1 MLLARAFLAALLL
14 LHAAASAQ
22 GPTLLESYSRA
33 TALLNYMTTYVGE
46 VLLGC
51 AEKKVVTEEQAEARF
66 SSYQKRN
73 AALMEQAEA
82 WSREAEARLRTQGD
96 ERNARRQA
104 DQAGLGAVAEA
115 STRAQGELGTAKDA
129 RAFCTARLAAI
140 ESGSYDLSVN
150 RELAELLKTKP

>member
-1 MLLARAFLAALLL
+1 MVLAAWLLL
-14 LHAAASAQ
+14 PAAAGAQSA
-22 GPTLLESYSRA
+22 PALLESYSRA

-66 SSYQKRN
+66 TSYQKRN

-82 WSREAEARLRTQGD
+82 WSREAEARLRAQGD

-115 STRAQGELGTAKDA
+115 STRAQGELGTAKDPG
-129 RAFCTARLAAI
+129 AFCTARLAAI